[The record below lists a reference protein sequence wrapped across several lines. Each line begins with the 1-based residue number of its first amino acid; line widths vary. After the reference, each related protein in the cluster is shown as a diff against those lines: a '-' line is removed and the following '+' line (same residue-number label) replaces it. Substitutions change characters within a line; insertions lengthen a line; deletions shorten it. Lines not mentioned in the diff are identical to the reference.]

1 MKKEILNG
9 TIIPYELSVEEL
21 SKMLTSPIMKDFSLA
36 CEALSYKN
44 DAAAYEAMKSYI
56 NDKDKYRR
64 LYILK
69 TIFRHPNA
77 IELVYILENAIAS
90 EDYLFVEN
98 GLIVIS
104 EYHIKVSDSL
114 LLSAIHK
121 HLPKLYTAISSLTTL
136 DISEENYSKLTE
148 LFLKAEQCVQKEI
161 IGEILAD
168 NYLNSKS
175 KELFELFGHDK
186 FAKIRLLA
194 IKIAKN
200 YGYNLSLFLYDM
212 DGHVRNL
219 AMKSLENLSFLSSYI
234 SKYRMDVSDDLESA
248 IIYNPNSEDHL
259 YIEYNKTDG
268 FSPYMLSFSFQH
280 VHLTDE
286 ESAKE
291 WIDAIL
297 SEDVF
302 SIEYFS
308 GEERRFGGQ
317 ISAQELSKLSYDFLE
332 QDTGYYGLTKLFQI
346 VDHFRVRGWSKKN
359 DFDGYFVMKDD
370 TIQID
375 KIFKA

>member
-77 IELVYILENAIAS
+77 IELVCILENAIAS